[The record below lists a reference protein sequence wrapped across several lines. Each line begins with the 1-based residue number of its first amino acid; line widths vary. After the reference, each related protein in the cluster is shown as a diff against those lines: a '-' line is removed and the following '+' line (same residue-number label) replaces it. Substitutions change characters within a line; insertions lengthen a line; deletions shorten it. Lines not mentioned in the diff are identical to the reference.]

1 MLFQPTNIIPDLKSG
16 IGLGVIDATS
26 AMKVSW
32 QVNGDYPVMTGMEIS
47 IYLNDEDSTQMY
59 TTGHVTFG
67 TPFYGTNALGEP
79 QYYSYTISADDL
91 EDAGIENG
99 DEYKLIITQY
109 FMDGE
114 MGASV
119 TQSSASVFITR
130 AAPSFALSAV
140 PATITSS
147 AYTFSVNYSQ
157 EQGDTLDWIRYQI
170 AQASDTDNPIYDS
183 GNIYGAAIFTSTY
196 SGFRSGYNYSFRATG
211 QTSSGVLLNT
221 GWTTFTVS
229 YAVSPTMG
237 DVVVET
243 EKDVNGVVID
253 WSNLSTVSGQT
264 GWTILREQDG
274 SGVVVKVATVATTVR
289 RIVDYG
295 AASGQGPYDYLIIAN
310 NSAGQFVGTP
320 VRSGGVNP
328 VFYRWTLLN
337 CAENTD
343 GTYSVMEQYHFRFNM
358 ESGAVSNN
366 NSPNVMQNFTANPT
380 VQPAPQNYRTGTLR
394 ALIGNVVSGRYSDD
408 LSTRKA
414 LMALSTAE
422 NPMFLKSS
430 KGDVMRVRL
439 NGNVTAAITEKTQS
453 LAQTVSLPWIA
464 LDDAEHEAIF
474 AVSSQPEAR

>member
-1 MLFQPTNIIPDLKSG
+1 MLFQATNIIPDLKSG

-32 QVNGDYPVMTGMEIS
+32 QVNGDYPVMTGMEIT
-47 IYLNDEDSTQMY
+47 IYLNDEASTQMY
-59 TTGHVTFG
+59 TTGKVSFG
-67 TPFYGTNALGEP
+67 IPFYGTNALGEP
-79 QYYSYTISADDL
+79 QYYSYSIPASTLSS
-91 EDAGIENG
+91 AGITNG
-99 DEYKLIITQY
+99 NEYKLIITQY
-109 FMDGE
+109 YMDGGTE
-114 MGASV
+114 ESV

-130 AAPSFALSAV
+130 AAPTFTLATV

-147 AYTFSVNYSQ
+147 TYTFAMNYSQ
-157 EQGDTLDWIRYQI
+157 EQGDTLDWVRYQI

-229 YAVSPTMG
+229 YAVSPTTG
-237 DVVVET
+237 DIAVRAAN
-243 EKDVNGVVID
+243 DVNGVIIT
-253 WSNLSTVSGQT
+253 WSNLNTISGQA

-274 SGVVVKVATVATTVR
+274 SGVVVKVATVPVTVR

-295 AASGQGPYDYLIIAN
+295 AASGQGPYDYLIIA
-310 NSAGQFVGTP
+310 SDGSGQFVGTP
-320 VRSGGVNP
+320 VRSGEIRP
-328 VFYRWTLLN
+328 IFYRWTLLS
-337 CAENTD
+337 CTENTD
-343 GTYSVMEQYHFRFNM
+343 GTYSVTEQYHFRFNM
-358 ESGAVSNN
+358 DSGTVSNN
-366 NSPNVMQNFTANPT
+366 NSPNVLQNFTANPT

-394 ALIGNVVSGRYSDD
+394 SLIGSVKSGRYSDD

-422 NPMFLKSS
+422 NPLFLKSS

-464 LDDAEHEAIF
+464 LDDAEREAIF
-474 AVSSQPEAR
+474 AVYIA